1 MICTPSGILTTISSI
16 NIPILHPN
24 NSQLSIVNYQFLM
37 YLIDT
42 HTHVYD
48 HQFSLDRIEAMQRAL
63 DAGVGMMLLPNVD
76 ASTITPMLELHE
88 QYPDCT
94 RVMMGL
100 QPEEVKE
107 DYKDVL
113 STMEKE
119 LEKGIYVGVGEVGLD
134 FYWDSTFEKEQLDA
148 FETQLD
154 WAKQLHLPL
163 SIHCRNAFDKMVKIL
178 ERKQD
183 GGLRG
188 IMHCFTGTEEEAKV
202 YLELGFHLGLG
213 GVTTYKNCGVKEYLS
228 NLPLDRIVLETDAPY
243 LAPVPCRGKRNEP
256 AFLVHTAQKI
266 ADILQ
271 IPVEELAAA
280 TTANAQ
286 SLFGA

>member
-1 MICTPSGILTTISSI
+1 
-16 NIPILHPN
+16 
-24 NSQLSIVNYQFLM
+24 M
-37 YLIDT
+37 YLVDT

-48 HQFSLDRIEAMQRAL
+48 HQFSLDRNEAMRRAL
-63 DAGVGMMLLPNVD
+63 DAGVCMMLLPNVD
-76 ASTITPMLELHE
+76 ASTIAPMLELHE

-107 DYKDVL
+107 DYKEVL
-113 STMEKE
+113 SLMEKE
-119 LEKGIYVGVGEVGLD
+119 LERGIYVGVGEVGLD
-134 FYWDSTFEKEQLDA
+134 FYWDASFEKQQLDA

-154 WAKQLHLPL
+154 WAKQLRLPL

-183 GGLRG
+183 GSLCG

-213 GVTTYKNCGVKEYLS
+213 GVTTYKNCGVKDYLPH
-228 NLPLDRIVLETDAPY
+228 LPLNRIVLETDAPY
-243 LAPVPCRGKRNEP
+243 LAPIPCRGKRNEP

-266 ADILQ
+266 ADTLQ
-271 IPVEELAAA
+271 ISIEELAVA
-280 TTANAQ
+280 TTANVQ
-286 SLFGA
+286 SLFVGV

>member
-1 MICTPSGILTTISSI
+1 
-16 NIPILHPN
+16 
-24 NSQLSIVNYQFLM
+24 M
-37 YLIDT
+37 YLVDT

-48 HQFSLDRIEAMQRAL
+48 HQFSLDRNEAMKRAL

-76 ASTITPMLELHE
+76 ASTIAPMLELHE

-107 DYKDVL
+107 DYKEVL
-113 STMEKE
+113 SMMEKE
-119 LEKGIYVGVGEVGLD
+119 LERGIYIGVGEVGLD
-134 FYWDSTFEKEQLDA
+134 FYWDVTFERQQLDA
-148 FETQLD
+148 LEIQLD
-154 WAKQLHLPL
+154 WSKQLGLPL

-178 ERKQD
+178 DKKQD

-188 IMHCFTGTEEEAKV
+188 IMHCYTGTEEEAKV

-213 GVTTYKNCGVKEYLS
+213 GVTTYKNCGVKDYLS

-256 AFLVHTAQKI
+256 SFLVHTAKCI
-266 ADILQ
+266 AEILQ
-271 IPVEELAAA
+271 MPLEDFAAA
-280 TTANAQ
+280 TTSNVKD
-286 SLFGA
+286 LFQF

>member
-1 MICTPSGILTTISSI
+1 ML
-16 NIPILHPN
+16 
-24 NSQLSIVNYQFLM
+24 
-37 YLIDT
+37 LIDT

-48 HQFSLDRIEAMQRAL
+48 HQFSLDRNDAMQRAL

-76 ASTITPMLELHE
+76 ASTIAPMIELYE

-107 DYKDVL
+107 DYKEVL
-113 STMEKE
+113 SQMEKE
-119 LEKGIYVGVGEVGLD
+119 LERGIYVGVGEVGLD
-134 FYWDSTFEKEQLDA
+134 FYWDATFEKQQLDA

-178 ERKQD
+178 EHKQD

-202 YLELGFHLGLG
+202 YLGLGFHLGLG
-213 GVTTYKNCGVKEYLS
+213 GVTTYKNCGVKDFLP

-243 LAPVPCRGKRNEP
+243 LAPVPCRGKRNES

-266 ADILQ
+266 AEILGMDLN
-271 IPVEELAAA
+271 ELAVM
-280 TTANAQ
+280 TTANVKQ
-286 SLFGA
+286 LFNL

>member
-1 MICTPSGILTTISSI
+1 
-16 NIPILHPN
+16 
-24 NSQLSIVNYQFLM
+24 M
-37 YLIDT
+37 YLVDT

-48 HQFSLDRIEAMQRAL
+48 HQFSLDRNEAVQRAL
-63 DAGVGMMLLPNVD
+63 EAGVGMMLLPNIDTETV
-76 ASTITPMLELHE
+76 APMLELYE

-100 QPEEVKE
+100 QPESVKE
-107 DYKDVL
+107 DYKQVLDV
-113 STMEKE
+113 MEKE
-119 LEKGIYVGVGEVGLD
+119 LERGIYVGVGEVGLD
-134 FYWDSTFEKEQLDA
+134 FYWDATYEKQQLDA

-154 WAKQLHLPL
+154 WAKQLGLPL

-213 GVTTYKNCGVKEYLS
+213 GVITYKNCGLKDYLP
-228 NLPLDRIVLETDAPY
+228 NLPFDRIVLETDAPY
-243 LAPVPCRGKRNEP
+243 LSPVPCRGKRNEP

-266 ADILQ
+266 AEIIQISVKDI
-271 IPVEELAAA
+271 VEI
-280 TTANAQ
+280 TSSNAQ
-286 SLFGA
+286 MLFGIA

>member
-1 MICTPSGILTTISSI
+1 
-16 NIPILHPN
+16 
-24 NSQLSIVNYQFLM
+24 M
-37 YLIDT
+37 YLVDT

-48 HQFSLDRIEAMQRAL
+48 HQFSLDRNESMQRAL

-76 ASTITPMLELHE
+76 ASTIAPMLELHE

-107 DYKDVL
+107 DYKEVL
-113 STMEKE
+113 SLMEKE
-119 LEKGIYVGVGEVGLD
+119 FDCGIYVGVGEVGLD
-134 FYWDSTFEKEQLDA
+134 FYWDATFEKQQLDA

-154 WAKQLHLPL
+154 WAKQLGLPL

-178 ERKQD
+178 EKKQD

-202 YLELGFHLGLG
+202 YLELGFRLGLG
-213 GVTTYKNCGVKEYLS
+213 GVTTYKNCGVKDYLP

-256 AFLVHTAQKI
+256 AFLVHTAQRI
-266 ADILQ
+266 ADVLQ
-271 IPVEELAAA
+271 IPVEELAE
-280 TTANAQ
+280 TTTKNVQ
-286 SLFGA
+286 SLFAGL

>member
-1 MICTPSGILTTISSI
+1 
-16 NIPILHPN
+16 
-24 NSQLSIVNYQFLM
+24 M

-42 HTHVYD
+42 HTHIYD
-48 HQFSLDRIEAMQRAL
+48 HQFSLDRNEAMQRAL
-63 DAGVGMMLLPNVD
+63 EAGVGMMLLPNVD
-76 ASTITPMLELHE
+76 ASTIAPMLELHE
-88 QYPDCT
+88 QFPDCT

-107 DYKDVL
+107 DYKQVL
-113 STMEKE
+113 SMMEKE
-119 LEKGIYVGVGEVGLD
+119 LEKGIYAGVGEVGLD
-134 FYWDSTFEKEQLDA
+134 FYWDATFEKEQLDA
-148 FETQLD
+148 IETQLD
-154 WAKQLHLPL
+154 WAKQLGLPL

-178 ERKQD
+178 EHKQD

-213 GVTTYKNCGVKEYLS
+213 GVTTYKNCGVKDYLP

-256 AFLVHTAQKI
+256 AFLVHTAQHI

-271 IPVEELAAA
+271 MPVEELAL
-280 TTANAQ
+280 TTTENAKM
-286 SLFGA
+286 LFKL

>member
-1 MICTPSGILTTISSI
+1 M
-16 NIPILHPN
+16 
-24 NSQLSIVNYQFLM
+24 FLV
-37 YLIDT
+37 DT
-42 HTHVYD
+42 HTHLYD
-48 HQFSLDRIEAMQRAL
+48 PAFDVDREATVQRAL
-63 DAGVGMMLLPNVD
+63 EAGVGMMLMPNVD
-76 ASTITPMLELHE
+76 ASTVAPMLELHE

-107 DYKDVL
+107 DYKQVL
-113 STMEKE
+113 DLMEKE
-119 LEKGIYVGVGEVGLD
+119 LERGIYVGVGEVGLD

-154 WAKQLHLPL
+154 WAKQLGLPL
-163 SIHCRNAFDKMVKIL
+163 SIHCRNAFDKMVRIL
-178 ERKQD
+178 EHKQD

-213 GVTTYKNCGVKEYLS
+213 GVTTYKNCGVKDYLP

-271 IPVEELAAA
+271 IPVEELTAT
-280 TTANAQ
+280 TTANAR
-286 SLFGA
+286 SLFWA

>member
-1 MICTPSGILTTISSI
+1 M
-16 NIPILHPN
+16 N
-24 NSQLSIVNYQFLM
+24 
-37 YLIDT
+37 LIDT

-48 HQFSLDRIEAMQRAL
+48 HQFSLDRNEAMQRAL

-76 ASTITPMLELHE
+76 AQTIAPMLELHE
-88 QYPDCT
+88 QYPDST

-107 DYKDVL
+107 DYKEVL
-113 STMEKE
+113 SKMEKE
-119 LEKGIYVGVGEVGLD
+119 LERNIYIGVGEVGLD
-134 FYWDSTFEKEQLDA
+134 FYWDTTFEKQQLDA

-154 WAKQLHLPL
+154 WAKQLGLPL
-163 SIHCRNAFDKMVKIL
+163 SIHCRNAFDKMVEIL

-213 GVTTYKNCGVKEYLS
+213 GVTTYKNCGVKDYLPH
-228 NLPLDRIVLETDAPY
+228 LPLDRIVLETDAPY
-243 LAPVPCRGKRNEP
+243 LSPVPCRSKRNEP
-256 AFLVHTAQKI
+256 AFLVHTAKRL
-266 ADILQ
+266 AEILQ
-271 IPVEELAAA
+271 MPLEAFAA
-280 TTANAQ
+280 TITATTQA
-286 SLFGA
+286 LFQL

>member
-1 MICTPSGILTTISSI
+1 
-16 NIPILHPN
+16 
-24 NSQLSIVNYQFLM
+24 M

-48 HQFSLDRIEAMQRAL
+48 YQFSLDRNEAMQRAL
-63 DAGVGMMLLPNVD
+63 DAGVKMMLLPNVD
-76 ASTITPMLELHE
+76 ASTIAPMLELHE

-100 QPEEVKE
+100 QPEEVNE
-107 DYKDVL
+107 DYKEVL
-113 STMEKE
+113 SLMEKE
-119 LEKGIYVGVGEVGLD
+119 MESGIYVGVGEIGLD
-134 FYWDSTFEKEQLDA
+134 FYWDATYENQQFDA

-154 WAKQLHLPL
+154 WAKQLGLPL

-178 ERKQD
+178 EKKQD

-213 GVTTYKNCGVKEYLS
+213 GVTTYKNCSLKEYLPI
-228 NLPLDRIVLETDAPY
+228 LPLERIVLETDAPY

-271 IPVEELAAA
+271 IPVEELAEA
-280 TTANAQ
+280 TTKNVQ
-286 SLFGA
+286 TLFLGL

>member
-1 MICTPSGILTTISSI
+1 
-16 NIPILHPN
+16 
-24 NSQLSIVNYQFLM
+24 M

-48 HQFSLDRIEAMQRAL
+48 HQFSLDRNEAMQRAL

-76 ASTITPMLELHE
+76 ASTIVPMLEVHE

-113 STMEKE
+113 SQMEME
-119 LEKGIYVGVGEVGLD
+119 LERGIYVGVGEVGLD
-134 FYWDSTFEKEQLDA
+134 FYWDATFEKEQLDA

-178 ERKQD
+178 EHKQD

-188 IMHCFTGTEEEAKV
+188 IMHCFTGTEDEAKV

-213 GVTTYKNCGVKEYLS
+213 GVTTYKNCGVKDFLP

-266 ADILQ
+266 AEILQ
-271 IPVEELAAA
+271 IPVEELASV
-280 TTANAQ
+280 TTENVQ
-286 SLFGA
+286 LLFVGL

>member
-1 MICTPSGILTTISSI
+1 
-16 NIPILHPN
+16 
-24 NSQLSIVNYQFLM
+24 M

-48 HQFSLDRIEAMQRAL
+48 HQFSLDRNEAMKRAL

-76 ASTITPMLELHE
+76 ASTIAPMLELHE

-107 DYKDVL
+107 DYKEVL
-113 STMEKE
+113 SMMEKE
-119 LEKGIYVGVGEVGLD
+119 LERGIYIGVGEVGLD
-134 FYWDSTFEKEQLDA
+134 FYWDVTFERQQLDA
-148 FETQLD
+148 LEIQLD
-154 WAKQLHLPL
+154 WAKQLGLPL

-178 ERKQD
+178 EKKQD

-188 IMHCFTGTEEEAKV
+188 IMHCYTGTEEEAKV
-202 YLELGFHLGLG
+202 YLELGFYLGLG
-213 GVTTYKNCGVKEYLS
+213 GVTTYKNCGVKDYLP

-256 AFLVHTAQKI
+256 SFLVYTAKCI
-266 ADILQ
+266 AEILQ
-271 IPVEELAAA
+271 MPLEDFAAA
-280 TTANAQ
+280 TTSNVKD
-286 SLFGA
+286 LFQF

>member
-1 MICTPSGILTTISSI
+1 
-16 NIPILHPN
+16 
-24 NSQLSIVNYQFLM
+24 M

-42 HTHVYD
+42 HTHIYD
-48 HQFSLDRIEAMQRAL
+48 HQFSLDRDAAMQRAL
-63 DAGVGMMLLPNVD
+63 DADVKMMLLPNVD
-76 ASTITPMLELHE
+76 ALTIAPMLELHE

-107 DYKDVL
+107 DYKQVL
-113 STMEKE
+113 SMMEEE
-119 LEKGIYVGVGEVGLD
+119 LGKGIYAGVGEVGLD
-134 FYWDSTFEKEQLDA
+134 FYWDLTYEKQQLDA
-148 FETQLD
+148 FKTQLD
-154 WAKQLHLPL
+154 WAKQLGLPL

-178 ERKQD
+178 EKKQD

-188 IMHCFTGTEEEAKV
+188 IMHCFTGTEDEAKV
-202 YLELGFHLGLG
+202 YLGLGFHLGLG
-213 GVTTYKNCGVKEYLS
+213 GVTTYKNCGIKDYLP

-243 LAPVPCRGKRNEP
+243 LAPIPCRGKRNEP

-271 IPVEELAAA
+271 IPVEELASA
-280 TTANAQ
+280 TTKNVQ
-286 SLFGA
+286 SLFVGL